1 METKANHVLIGA
13 FTLALIAAILLF
25 ILWASKYASQGS
37 FKLYDI
43 EFNENESV
51 TGLSV
56 GGDVQYNG
64 IHVGNVRD
72 MRLDPHDPRRVIARV
87 QVKADTPIKTDTK
100 VQLALQSFA
109 TGVAFVQFSGGS
121 PNEPLLTLDNFAGI
135 KRDADEA
142 RACSPDLL
150 QQGKSEQIPRLCA
163 TETPLTKLLNSSE
176 SIATK
181 LTNVLNHVDQLLS
194 VKNVDNVGKIVAN
207 VESVTATLAA
217 QKDEIAATL
226 KSARQSV
233 DHLNRTLASAETT
246 MGTVNTQVTSK
257 LPGIV
262 DHLNQ
267 TMIHLDSLTKN
278 ADDYMRANRGALDS
292 FTNQGLA
299 QLGPTLAQMRQVL
312 RQVDR
317 LTEKVQQN
325 PAGFLL
331 GRDKPV
337 EFKPK

>member
-51 TGLSV
+51 TGLSI

-121 PNEPLLTLDNFAGI
+121 PNEPLLTLDNFAQV
-135 KRDADEA
+135 KRDAEDA
-142 RACSPDLL
+142 KACSPDLL
-150 QQGKSEQIPRLCA
+150 TQGKSEQIPRLCA

-194 VKNVDNVGKIVAN
+194 VENVRNVSDALAN
-207 VESVTATLAA
+207 VRTITDTLAA
-217 QKDEIAATL
+217 QKDEIAATI
-226 KSARQSV
+226 KSTRQTV
-233 DHLNRTLASAETT
+233 DHLNRTLAAAETT
-246 MGTVNTQVTSK
+246 MGTVNAQVSAK

-262 DHLNQ
+262 DHLDKS
-267 TMIHLDSLTKN
+267 MAHLDALTKN
-278 ADDYMRANRGALDS
+278 ADDYLQANRGALDS

-317 LTEKVQQN
+317 LTDKLQQN

-337 EFKPK
+337 EFKPQ